1 MSFWS
6 EMKRRHVIRVMIA
19 YVLVGVATGGAAEV
33 FLPNLGAPEWVLS
46 TVLVLLILGLPG
58 ALVLAW
64 AFEMTPSGIIR
75 DTGAGEV
82 AVAGKTPQSIPGQQA
97 VVEVDHNS
105 IAVLP
110 FADMSPNGDQEYFGD
125 GIAEELIN
133 ALVKIPDFR
142 VAARTS
148 SFKFKGE
155 KTDVREIG
163 RELGVSAVLEGS
175 VRKEG
180 DQLRVTAQLVSVH
193 DGYHLWSETYD
204 RSIEHIFAIQ
214 DELAR
219 AIVERCRVTLGEDSP
234 EPARATN
241 NPEAYDL
248 YLQGRHLWYR
258 RHEVGLKTAL
268 NYFERALE
276 VDPAYALPYS
286 GVCDVHTISGFY
298 GVNSPAEARSKA
310 GAALESALCHGP
322 DLPETQFSLGLYRM
336 AFEPELNDALSAW
349 TRAAEL
355 RPGFGDALTWRALA
369 LVVQGRVEEAVTVA
383 REGLKAEPDSMY
395 TRLIGA
401 NALFAARR
409 YDEGIPVLRKL
420 VEEFPAWILGNY
432 FYAVMC
438 ASVGDWPT
446 ALSQAE
452 SVVSATPEPFFKGI
466 LAHCLRGAGRA
477 AEADAIVEEL
487 KELEASR
494 YVSQWA
500 QTHAML
506 PSDDTEEIVSR
517 LRRAHEVGDPFLR
530 FYLTFQDWDPLR
542 SDPRVDRILR
552 DLGMA
557 AWTAEGVRERF
568 GE

>member
-6 EMKRRHVIRVMIA
+6 ELKRRRVIRVVIT

-33 FLPNLGAPEWVLS
+33 FLPNLGAPGWVLP
-46 TVLVLLILGLPG
+46 TVLALLILGLPV

-64 AFEMTPSGIIR
+64 AYEMTPSGIVR

-82 AVAGKTPQSIPGQQA
+82 AEAGKSGESIPGEQA

-110 FADMSPNGDQEYFGD
+110 FADMSPDGDQEYFGD

-155 KTDVREIG
+155 KADVRKIG
-163 RELGVSAVLEGS
+163 RELEVSAVLEGS

-204 RSIEHIFAIQ
+204 RNIEHIFAIQ

-258 RHEVGLKTAL
+258 RYEVGLEAAL
-268 NYFERALE
+268 AYFQRALE
-276 VDPAYALPYS
+276 VDPAYALPYA
-286 GVCDVHTISGFY
+286 GICDVHCIGNFY
-298 GVNSPAEARSKA
+298 GVTSPAEGRSKA
-310 GAALESALCHGP
+310 DPALESALRHGP
-322 DLPETQFSLGLYRM
+322 DLPETQFSLGLFRWLG
-336 AFEPELNDALSAW
+336 ERELNGALAAF
-349 TRAAEL
+349 TRATEL
-355 RPGFGDALTWRALA
+355 RPGFGAALA
-369 LVVQGRVEEAVTVA
+369 WRSVALVTLGRVEEGVTGA
-383 REGLKAEPDSMY
+383 LDGLKAEPDDPY
-395 TRLIGA
+395 VRLLVGVS
-401 NALFAARR
+401 LFGARR
-409 YDEGIPVLRKL
+409 YDESMPALGTLL
-420 VEEFPAWILGNY
+420 EEFPEWILSNY
-432 FYAVMC
+432 FYAITC

-446 ALSQAE
+446 AVRAAE
-452 SVVSATPEPFFKGI
+452 SAVSATPEPFFKGI

-500 QTHAML
+500 QA
-506 PSDDTEEIVSR
+506 
-517 LRRAHEVGDPFLR
+517 
-530 FYLTFQDWDPLR
+530 
-542 SDPRVDRILR
+542 
-552 DLGMA
+552 
-557 AWTAEGVRERF
+557 
-568 GE
+568 